1 MSEPSTSSQVS
12 QTLGGSGLDPG
23 TATVAALR
31 QALTDGALT
40 AAELTAFY
48 SSTIERLNPVLHAVI
63 SVSPQA
69 AAEAR
74 ASDEARARGAA
85 PGPLAGIPVLIK
97 DNIAVAGMA
106 ATAGSPALAEADQD
120 EAFLVTRLREAGA
133 VILGKANLSEWANF
147 RSSHSTS
154 GWSTLGGQAVNPH
167 GTGRNPSGS
176 SSGSGVAVAA
186 GLAPLAV
193 GTETDGSI
201 VCPASA
207 CGIVGIK
214 PTLGLVSRTGIVPI
228 SAAQDTAGP
237 MTRSVAD
244 AAALLSVLAATDPA
258 DPATAPA
265 AAAARDYTA
274 CLDGNALAGAR
285 LGVWRDGSKDA
296 DRGTAAVLERALAL
310 LREAGADLVDPVE
323 LPGAAEILEP
333 EFAALTHE
341 FKHDLNAYLADLRG
355 THPADLA
362 GLIKY
367 NQQYAGTV
375 LAHFGQEHFERAEA
389 TTGDLG
395 EPRLPGSTCRGVPP
409 GTGGA
414 GRAAGRAPAG
424 RHCHNHREPGLADR
438 LRARRSRRFPH
449 LGAIRR
455 IRVPRGHRNGGKCVR
470 PAGGPFLP
478 RPGVERAHADSARV
492 RLRAGRAAAAGA
504 RSPSRRRARGPEI
517 TCGHS
522 CAWSSP
528 ARVGA
533 YRKDGR
539 GWSVGW
545 GYWSELA
552 TWVASARTESASD
565 V

>member
-12 QTLGGSGLDPG
+12 QTLGRTGLDPD

-31 QALTDGALT
+31 QALAGGALT
-40 AAELTAFY
+40 ATELTAFY
-48 SSTIERLNPVLHAVI
+48 SSRIERLNPALHAVI

-74 ASDEARARGAA
+74 ACDDARARGVA

-97 DNIAVAGMA
+97 DNIAVAGMP

-147 RSSHSTS
+147 RSSHPTS

-244 AAALLSVLAATDPA
+244 AAALLSVLAAADPA

-265 AAAARDYTA
+265 AAAARDFTA
-274 CLDGNALAGAR
+274 CLDGNALGGAR
-285 LGVWRDGSKDA
+285 LGVWRDGCTDA
-296 DRGTAAVLERALAL
+296 GAATTAVLDRALAL
-310 LREAGADLVDPVE
+310 LREAGAELVDPIE
-323 LPGAAEILEP
+323 LPGAAEINEP

-341 FKHDLNAYLADLRG
+341 FKHDLNAHLANLRG

-362 GLIKY
+362 ALIKY

-375 LAHFGQEHFERAEA
+375 LAHFGQELFERAEA
-389 TTGDLG
+389 TTGD
-395 EPRLPGSTCRGVPP
+395 PGDP
-409 GTGGA
+409 GYQ
-414 GRAAGRAPAG
+414 
-424 RHCHNHREPGLADR
+424 
-438 LRARRSRRFPH
+438 
-449 LGAIRR
+449 
-455 IRVPRGHRNGGKCVR
+455 
-470 PAGGPFLP
+470 
-478 RPGVERAHADSARV
+478 SAR
-492 RLRAGRAAAAGA
+492 AEA
-504 RSPSRRRARGPEI
+504 SRRAREALDGPLAAHRLDAI
-517 TCGHS
+517 VTLTAS
-522 CAWSSP
+522 PAWLTDYVLGDHDLFHTSSP
-528 ARVGA
+528 SAVAGYPAVTVMAGDVAGLPVGLSFL
-533 YRKDGR
+533 GPP
-539 GWSVGW
+539 
-545 GYWSELA
+545 WSEPALIALA
-552 TWVASARTESASD
+552 YAFEQAAPPRLVPGHRPGGEPADQR
-565 V
+565 